1 MLLLVLE
8 VLLGTLLLVM
18 VLQVGP
24 ERLHLLGPELGW
36 GCREQLEEVL
46 LGPR

>member
-1 MLLLVLE
+1 MLLLLE
-8 VLLGTLLLVM
+8 VLLGTLLLALV
-18 VLQVGP
+18 QVGL

-46 LGPR
+46 LRPR